1 MLQKFTG
8 FIGSILMITFFFLI
22 FTCESPAYP
31 VKISDSKVSFN
42 LGNSVEYYEDVSS
55 TLTLNDIIKL
65 DNENKFSTSTR
76 LPLNFGYS
84 SSTYWLS
91 FSVLGD
97 TESESGWVI
106 DVPYAPLD
114 YVKLY
119 APNVNGGYTEMVSG
133 DKIPLSRHQIE
144 YRNAVFIL
152 GQNLLPYQ
160 QYYLK
165 VSSDGAL
172 NLPLF
177 LWTGAGFTE
186 HINVAQTGMGIYL
199 GIMLALFLYNM
210 FLYLYVKDKDFLLCA
225 FITVSYSFVHAAYTG
240 MASQFLWPNS
250 IWWSNNCL
258 VFFAIF
264 IFLSITVFTNSFLN
278 LKETFPLG
286 NKIMKGFTWYYCL
299 LYVLYGVIGYRYA
312 SVATAV
318 PSIAMLFIVFITV
331 LIVYSKGYKAARF
344 LMLAWFFFIFGMV
357 LLLLKLLGLLPPV
370 FITEYSVQI
379 GFILN
384 AILLSF
390 ALTDR
395 VNLLRKDKEAA
406 QFEAMN
412 HLKASEQAKTRF
424 IEDAEKLVEERTKE
438 LELANTRLVEMA
450 SVDVLTGIY
459 NRRVFNETLERE
471 FSRAKRQGQELS
483 IILIDVDYFKNY
495 NDYYGHI
502 DGDSCLTELAGIFKK
517 TINRATDTVARY
529 GGEEFAVILCDTK
542 IDGAVKIAEDI
553 REAIVEACIPHKMSP
568 VGHLTISCGVA
579 STIPAMNDKLE
590 DFISKADR
598 ALYRS
603 KKEGRNM
610 VSVSSF

>member
-1 MLQKFTG
+1 MLQKLRASTCYFLLITLLFLSFT
-8 FIGSILMITFFFLI
+8 FSAF
-22 FTCESPAYP
+22 AYP
-31 VKISDSKVSFN
+31 VKVSNNKVSFN
-42 LGNSVEYYEDVSS
+42 LGTSVEYYEDTSS
-55 TLTLNDIIKL
+55 TLTLKDIIDL
-65 DNENKFSTSTR
+65 DNDNKFSTTTK

-97 TESESGWVI
+97 TDSESGWVL

-119 APNVNGGYTEMVSG
+119 VPNVNGEYTELVSG
-133 DKIPLSRHQIE
+133 DKIPFSKRQIE

-152 GQNLLPYQ
+152 GDTLLPYQ
-160 QYYLK
+160 QYYIK
-165 VSSDGAL
+165 VSSDGAI

-186 HINVAQTGMGIYL
+186 HVNVVQTGLGIYL
-199 GIMLALFLYNM
+199 GIMFALFLYNI
-210 FLYLYVKDKDFLLCA
+210 FLYFYVKDKDFLLCA
-225 FITVSYSFVHAAYTG
+225 FITLSYSLVHAAYNG
-240 MASQFLWPNS
+240 MASQFLWPDL
-250 IWWSNNCL
+250 IWWANNCL

-264 IFLSITVFTNSFLN
+264 IFLSIAVFTNSFLN
-278 LKETFPLG
+278 LKETFPTG
-286 NKIMKGFTWYYCL
+286 NKIMNGFTLYYCL
-299 LYVLYGVIGYRYA
+299 LYVLYAVIGYRYA

-318 PSIAMLFIVFITV
+318 PSIIMLFIIFMTV
-331 LIVYSKGYKAARF
+331 LIVYSRGYKAARF

-357 LLLLKLLGLLPPV
+357 LLLLKLLGFLPPV

-384 AILLSF
+384 AMLLSF

-395 VNLLRKDKEAA
+395 VNLLRKEKEAA
-406 QFEAMN
+406 QHEAMN

-424 IEDAEKLVEERTKE
+424 IEDTEKLVEERTKE
-438 LELANTRLVEMA
+438 LELANTRLVELA
-450 SVDVLTGIY
+450 SVDVLTGIF

-483 IILIDVDYFKNY
+483 IILIDIDYFKNY

-502 DGDSCLTELAGIFKK
+502 DGDSCLAELADIFKK

-542 IDGAVKIAEDI
+542 LDGAVKIAEDI
-553 REAIVEACIPHKMSP
+553 REAVVSACIPHKMSP
-568 VGHLTISCGVA
+568 LGHLTISCGVA